1 MAGRTP
7 DTGLSSARQLGQA
20 ASRPGRP
27 FLWAAVGLA
36 GLVVAWWWGSTMLGP
51 IAMPSPAETARAL
64 IAMMADGRALPAL
77 AETGLRV
84 LAAFTGAML
93 LGGALGLAAGLL
105 PPLRQAVGPLVTMF
119 LAVPPIAWVVLALL
133 WFGTGGSAVV
143 FTTLVALVPIPF
155 VAAVQGLR
163 TVDPG
168 LLEMAAAYKLSL
180 SRRLRDIILPH
191 LLSYLRTAAVTAFGL
206 GWKVTVMA
214 ELLAARDGIGSGLAD
229 SRANLAT
236 AETFAW
242 IAIVVAAFLAI
253 EAFVLQPLFR
263 RLEPWRDRKH
273 HPTTA
278 ERA

>member
-1 MAGRTP
+1 MAAQTP
-7 DTGLSSARQLGQA
+7 NTDRRAPHRSGQVA
-20 ASRPGRP
+20 ERPVRP
-27 FLWAAVGLA
+27 VFWAVVGLG
-36 GLVVAWWWGSTMLGP
+36 GLLLAWWWGSTMLGP
-51 IAMPSPAETARAL
+51 IAMPSPGETAEAL
-64 IAMMADGRALPAL
+64 IAMVADGRALPAL

-84 LAAFTGAML
+84 FAAFAGAML
-93 LGGALGLAAGLL
+93 LGSALGLAAGLL
-105 PPLRQAVGPLVTMF
+105 APLRQAVSPLVTML

-133 WFGTGGSAVV
+133 WFGTGGAAVV

-168 LLEMAAAYKLSL
+168 LSEMAAAYKLSL
-180 SRRLRDIILPH
+180 GRRLRDIILPH

-214 ELLAARDGIGSGLAD
+214 ELLAARDGIGSALAD

-263 RLEPWRDRKH
+263 RLEPWRDRD
-273 HPTTA
+273 PTAAAA
-278 ERA
+278 ERG